1 MARGK
6 SVAAGV
12 PLWQDEGMTLRFSAL
27 LAALLALAVCPA
39 PADAPADVR
48 PGDSFAARD
57 TLSPAS
63 DPETDAAACLQQLTW
78 TTADFSVTCEPRHET
93 HGDLLL
99 RFPSALPSGH
109 EKNDRVA
116 LEWYQARS
124 RDGKL
129 LRAPAVVVVHESGK
143 GMVAGRTFARGL
155 RTRQFHTFL
164 IHLPGYGARRS
175 DWTADI
181 RNLLPSMRQAVADVR
196 RARDAIAALPQV
208 DASLIAVQGTSLGG
222 FVTATVA
229 GLDRAYQR
237 AFILLAGGQ
246 LSEVLLHG
254 NRDAAGMRRQLE
266 AAGITH
272 DQIRELSMAIEPMRL
287 AHRVDS
293 SRTWLFSGKFD
304 EVVPPRCSHA
314 FAAAAGL
321 AGEHHRELPVGHYSA
336 ALLLPVILQQIGDLI
351 GQSAPATPPQPAA
364 SPAPASPPSPPQ
376 TPSAGPAPGHAGSPS
391 Q

>member
-1 MARGK
+1 MA
-6 SVAAGV
+6 AA
-12 PLWQDEGMTLRFSAL
+12 PALWQGLLMKLRLSAT
-27 LAALLALAVCPA
+27 LAAVLMLAAHSA
-39 PADAPADVR
+39 PADAPTDIR
-48 PGDSFAARD
+48 PGDAFRARD
-57 TLSPAS
+57 TLAPGT
-63 DPETDAAACLQQLTW
+63 DPGADANACLQQLAW
-78 TTADFSVTCEPRHET
+78 KAEDFSVVCEPKHAD
-93 HGDLLL
+93 HGDLLM

-109 EKNDRVA
+109 GQNDLVA
-116 LEWYQARS
+116 LEWYQARG
-124 RDGKL
+124 RDGTL

-155 RTRQFHTFL
+155 RTRQLHTFL

-175 DWTADI
+175 DWTADV

-196 RARDAIAALPQV
+196 RARDAIAALPPV
-208 DASLIAVQGTSLGG
+208 DSSLIAVQGTSLGG

-246 LSEVLLHG
+246 LAEVLLHG
-254 NRDAAGMRRQLE
+254 TRDAAGMRRQLE

-287 AHRVDS
+287 AHRVDPA
-293 SRTWLFSGKFD
+293 RTWLFSGKFD

-314 FAAAAGL
+314 FASAAGL

-351 GQSAPATPPQPAA
+351 GTPSAELPPAPRPAA
-364 SPAPASPPSPPQ
+364 SPGSASPTSPPQ
-376 TPSAGPAPGHAGSPS
+376 TPSATPAPGPAASAS